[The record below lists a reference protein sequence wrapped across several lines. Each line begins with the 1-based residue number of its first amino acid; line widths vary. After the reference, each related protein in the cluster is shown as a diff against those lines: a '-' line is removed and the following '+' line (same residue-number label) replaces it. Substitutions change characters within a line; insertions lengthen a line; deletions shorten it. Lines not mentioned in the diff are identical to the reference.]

1 MPEERRAT
9 GILLPLWISASC
21 RFHKMAAITVRKVG
35 VWCSLTAVAAFGLAV
50 IADNRNLG
58 FGYHIARRDQLLL
71 FAAAITLSALQAV
84 LYRIAR
90 GKEDNAERGKL
101 NKRS

>member
-35 VWCSLTAVAAFGLAV
+35 AWCSLTAVVAFGLAV
-50 IADNRNLG
+50 ITDNRNLG
-58 FGYHIARRDQLLL
+58 FGYHIARRDQLWL
-71 FAAAITLSALQAV
+71 FLVAITLCALHAA
-84 LYRIAR
+84 LYRMAR
-90 GKEDNAERGKL
+90 GKKDNAERDKR

>member
-1 MPEERRAT
+1 MPEGRRVT
-9 GILLPLWISASC
+9 GSLLAFWIGAIC
-21 RFHKMAAITVRKVG
+21 ACHKMAAMTIRKVG

-50 IADNRNLG
+50 IADNRNLE

>member
-1 MPEERRAT
+1 MPEERKAT
-9 GILLPLWISASC
+9 GILLPLWISAIC
-21 RFHKMAAITVRKVG
+21 RCHKMAALTVRMVG
-35 VWCSLTAVAAFGLAV
+35 VWGSLPAAAAFGLAV
-50 IADNRNLG
+50 IADNRNLES
-58 FGYHIARRDQLLL
+58 GYHIARRDQLLL

>member
-1 MPEERRAT
+1 
-9 GILLPLWISASC
+9 
-21 RFHKMAAITVRKVG
+21 
-35 VWCSLTAVAAFGLAV
+35 V
-50 IADNRNLG
+50 IADNKNLG

>member
-9 GILLPLWISASC
+9 GVLLPLWICAIYRS
-21 RFHKMAAITVRKVG
+21 HKIVAMTIRKVG
-35 VWCSLTAVAAFGLAV
+35 VWCSLAAVVAFGLAV

-58 FGYHIARRDQLLL
+58 FGYHIARGDQLLL
-71 FAAAITLSALQAV
+71 FAVAITLSALQAV

-90 GKEDNAERGKL
+90 GKEDHAERRKL

>member
-9 GILLPLWISASC
+9 GVLLPLWIC
-21 RFHKMAAITVRKVG
+21 TIYRRHKIAAMTVRKVG
-35 VWCSLTAVAAFGLAV
+35 VWYSLTAVVAFGLAV

-71 FAAAITLSALQAV
+71 FAVAITLIALQAV

-90 GKEDNAERGKL
+90 GKEDNAERGKR

>member
-1 MPEERRAT
+1 MDSSALVDQCDLPMPQDGCDNRPEGGCVVQPHCGRCFRSGSE
-9 GILLPLWISASC
+9 
-21 RFHKMAAITVRKVG
+21 
-35 VWCSLTAVAAFGLAV
+35 

-58 FGYHIARRDQLLL
+58 FGYHIARRDQLWL
-71 FAAAITLSALQAV
+71 FAVAITLSALQAV